1 MQITGWCLP
10 AHILLLFKFMLHLV
24 ALLESQCSGHGAGL
38 MQASVSL
45 MPQQRQQRDA
55 GRLGTPELSPQQQ
68 VEGGVSILVSELLPT
83 LLSCLVG
90 QFL

>member
-1 MQITGWCLP
+1 
-10 AHILLLFKFMLHLV
+10 
-24 ALLESQCSGHGAGL
+24 
-38 MQASVSL
+38 MQAPVSL
-45 MPQQRQQRDA
+45 MPQQSQQRDA

-68 VEGGVSILVSELLPT
+68 VEGGVSTLVSELLPT